1 MGDKFIIKYRP
12 RRPVC
17 DIRKNSSLSQWPVEN
32 KDKKTTTLLRRSI
45 LYQFLVLTFAFFL
58 LWSIT
63 GKSFIASAPVFDL
76 KIQAEAANSDEEA
89 ALRKE
94 LEEIEK
100 QIAVYEEQLKTTQKE
115 KATLQNKINE
125 LKTKAAKLNLQI
137 KATNLALSDLKI
149 RIDDTN
155 LAINKTLDQIKQ
167 AQENLS
173 IALQALYQLSQ
184 QSLLE
189 VLLSSDQLSDY
200 FSQTNALNAIEAKIN
215 NQLKQIKEL
224 KMNLDKQKA
233 DLEDKKDQTQKL
245 YTMQILQK
253 QELDETKKEQEQLLD
268 LTKGKESAYQQLLT
282 ASQKRAAEIRNRLY
296 ELWGVKQQVTFGE
309 ALDIATWVAS
319 RTGVREALLLAVL
332 TQESNLGKNV
342 GTCNRPSDPP
352 EKSWQK
358 VMRPDSRDAF
368 LQITKELGLD
378 PNTTPISCPMS
389 VGWGG
394 AMGPAQFMPKT
405 WLIYKSRIANITG
418 HNPPNPWDIRDAFV
432 AAALYLADH
441 GATNQTYDAE
451 WRAAMMYFSGSTNS
465 RFRFYG
471 DSVMALA
478 KKYEADIQTIR
489 QANLSQR

>member
-1 MGDKFIIKYRP
+1 MDKFIVKYRP
-12 RRPVC
+12 RKPVY
-17 DIRKNSSLSQWPVEN
+17 DIYKKSLNFKLTTGKEN
-32 KDKKTTTLLRRSI
+32 KTFRPNFLFSLFYRISI
-45 LYQFLVLTFAFFL
+45 LTVAFLILAIFGGKTFVVR
-58 LWSIT
+58 
-63 GKSFIASAPVFDL
+63 APVFDL
-76 KIQAEAANSDEEA
+76 NIQAEAANTEEEA

-100 QIAVYEEQLKTTQKE
+100 QIALYEEQLKTTQKE

-155 LAINKTLDQIKQ
+155 LAINKTIDQIRQ
-167 AQENLS
+167 AQENLTT
-173 IALQALYQLSQ
+173 AVQALYQLSQ
-184 QSLLE
+184 HSLLE
-189 VLLSSDQLSDY
+189 ILLSSDELSDY
-200 FSQTNALNAIEAKIN
+200 FSQTNALNAIEAKITS
-215 NQLKQIKEL
+215 QLKQIKEL
-224 KMNLDKQKA
+224 KTDLDKQKA

-245 YTMQILQK
+245 YTMQVLQK
-253 QELDETKKEQEQLLD
+253 QELDATKKEQEQLLD

-282 ASQKRAAEIRNRLY
+282 ASQKRAAEIRSRLY

-319 RTGVREALLLAVL
+319 RTGVREALILAVL

-342 GTCNRPSDPP
+342 GTCNRPGDPP
-352 EKSWQK
+352 EKSWQN

-378 PNTTPISCPMS
+378 PNVTPISCPMS

-405 WLIYKSRIANITG
+405 WLAYKSRIAAISG

-441 GATNQTYDAE
+441 GATQHTYNAE
-451 WRAAMMYFSGSTNS
+451 WRAAMMYFSGSTNP

-471 DSVMALA
+471 DNVMALA
-478 KKYEADIQTIR
+478 TKYEADIQTIR